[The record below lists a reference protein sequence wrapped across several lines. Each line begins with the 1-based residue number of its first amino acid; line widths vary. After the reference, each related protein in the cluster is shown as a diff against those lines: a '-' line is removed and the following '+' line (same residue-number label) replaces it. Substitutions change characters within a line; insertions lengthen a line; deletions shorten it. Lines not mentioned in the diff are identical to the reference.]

1 MSRKNQYEKE
11 EMFEQ
16 NESGYYYPPVFRYPM
31 DEDDTRKIPSTKKP
45 LNDNDATPG
54 GPTGVVHGLGGF
66 GGTAPAAPPS
76 MESGTLPG
84 LGVIPQ
90 MSQMEPSVFDPGFL
104 QAYLRR
110 NMGKRVRIEFLI
122 GTNILTD
129 RTGTIDEV
137 GISYVVLRDPGGN
150 KLVCDLYS
158 IKFITIYD

>member
-1 MSRKNQYEKE
+1 MSKKNQYEKDDV
-11 EMFEQ
+11 FDQ

-31 DEDDTRKIPSTKKP
+31 DEDDTRRVPATKKP
-45 LNDNDATPG
+45 LMDSETMPG
-54 GPTGVVHGLGGF
+54 GPTGGVKGLGGV
-66 GGTAPAAPPS
+66 GGTAPAP

-110 NMGKRVRIEFLI
+110 NIGKRVRIEFLI

-129 RTGTIDEV
+129 RTGTLEEV
-137 GISYVVLRDPGGN
+137 GISYVVLRDQAGSR
-150 KLVCDLYS
+150 LVCDLYS
-158 IKFITIYD
+158 IKFITLFE

>member
-1 MSRKNQYEKE
+1 MSKKNQYEKD
-11 EMFEQ
+11 EMLEQ

-31 DEDDTRKIPSTKKP
+31 DEDDSRKIPSAKKP
-45 LNDNDATPG
+45 LMDDTQPG
-54 GPTGVVHGLGGF
+54 GPTGIVQGFGGV

-110 NMGKRVRIEFLI
+110 NLGKRVRIEFLI

-129 RTGTIDEV
+129 RVGILEEV
-137 GISYVVLRDPGGN
+137 GISYVVIRDQAGSRT
-150 KLVCDLYS
+150 VCDLYS
-158 IKFITIYD
+158 IKFVTIFD

>member
-1 MSRKNQYEKE
+1 MSKRNQYEKDE
-11 EMFEQ
+11 VIEQ

-31 DEDDTRKIPSTKKP
+31 DEDDSRKIPSTKKP
-45 LNDNDATPG
+45 LMDSYTMPG
-54 GPTGVVHGLGGF
+54 GPTGLVQGIGGL
-66 GGTAPAAPPS
+66 GGTAPAAPAS

-104 QAYLRR
+104 QAYLRKNIR
-110 NMGKRVRIEFLI
+110 KRVRIEFLI

-129 RTGTIDEV
+129 RTGTIEEV
-137 GISYVVLRDPGGN
+137 GISYVVLRDQAGS

-158 IKFITIYD
+158 IKFITIYG

>member
-1 MSRKNQYEKE
+1 MSRKNQYENDE
-11 EMFEQ
+11 LFEQ

-45 LNDNDATPG
+45 LHDSDAMPG
-54 GPTGVVHGLGGF
+54 GPTGGVQGF
-66 GGTAPAAPPS
+66 AGVGGTAPAAPAS

-110 NMGKRVRIEFLI
+110 NIGKRVRIEFLI
-122 GTNILTD
+122 GTNVLTD
-129 RTGTIDEV
+129 RTGTIEEV